1 MTLEQ
6 LLENRTALE
15 KSLFQGVRT
24 CIHDGSTIE
33 YRSVAEMQAALSQ
46 LNARIADLQK
56 PQRSRI
62 FRPNTTRGLS

>member
-6 LLENRTALE
+6 LISRREALE

-24 CIHDGSTIE
+24 CTHDGSTIE

-46 LNARIADLQK
+46 LNSRIADVQK